1 MAELI
6 QFPCPACRTTLRL
19 PLAMAGRSGP
29 CPRCGRDLIAPD
41 PFQGL
46 GARES
51 RPVQSVDPIRGIA
64 EPLRAAT
71 MHDRETVVAG
81 EVPNTE
87 IESEVPASPD
97 WKTRPSAMGHP
108 SSPTPPVAAA
118 RSATGSGVQPAV
130 LVLSLLLTAVVCL
143 VSGYLLGLRSD
154 WLVARTPFPVLPRIE
169 PDQPMKAA
177 PPAAPVLVKPAPL
190 LDQAGD
196 TSKVSSPPVGSPQ
209 ERPSSEAIPH
219 APDPATAPTKASAL
233 AEAALEAFLDAP
245 DWAARSAHVLRPG
258 QVRSAMEEYSRRQ
271 PDGPTSWKSISVEN
285 SYTDKSTGLTLF
297 IFKVTTELH
306 PSGFP
311 VAVAESDSGWNVDWE
326 SFVEFRDDHF
336 KSFTGGPPE
345 RSGRFHVLVSAPS
358 EPRAANT
365 ANEHFASFLLDPPLP
380 GRQELAYVR
389 KDAEIYPQLAAATA
403 NGGIFTPVIEL
414 AKRRTPDGK
423 TYLEI
428 TGIVKNDWLPRLK

>member
-6 QFPCPACRTTLRL
+6 QFPCPACRTILRL

-51 RPVQSVDPIRGIA
+51 QPVPPPEPAHHVGIQPRALNAHDEEFTTQA
-64 EPLRAAT
+64 EIPAAGPGPEIAT
-71 MHDRETVVAG
+71 EQDRITV
-81 EVPNTE
+81 T
-87 IESEVPASPD
+87 
-97 WKTRPSAMGHP
+97 SAL
-108 SSPTPPVAAA
+108 PP
-118 RSATGSGVQPAV
+118 RATGNPPARPATSGGVQPAV
-130 LVLSLLLTAVVCL
+130 LVLSVLLSAVISL

-154 WLVARTPFPVLPRIE
+154 WLVARTPFPELPRIE
-169 PDQPMKAA
+169 PDEPSA
-177 PPAAPVLVKPAPL
+177 PAPSPGPVLVKPAAPPEKSPGEPL
-190 LDQAGD
+190 VPLPPADPPAAKPP
-196 TSKVSSPPVGSPQ
+196 TAASPDASNAAAVPQ
-209 ERPSSEAIPH
+209 
-219 APDPATAPTKASAL
+219 KASAL
-233 AEAALEAFLDAP
+233 AEAALKAFLDAP
-245 DWAARSAHVLRPG
+245 DWAVRSAHVLRSG
-258 QVRSAMEEYSRRQ
+258 EIRSAMEEYSRRQ
-271 PDGPTSWKSISVEN
+271 PDGPTSWRSVSVEN
-285 SYTDKSTGLTLF
+285 SYTDKTTGFTLF

-311 VAVAESDSGWNVDWE
+311 VAVAESESGWNVDWE

-336 KSFTGGPPE
+336 RVFADGPPE
-345 RSGRFHVLVSAPS
+345 RSGRFHVLVSTPS
-358 EPRAANT
+358 ESRAANT

-380 GRQELAYVR
+380 GRQKLAYVR
-389 KDAEIYPQLAAATA
+389 KDAEILPQLAAATA